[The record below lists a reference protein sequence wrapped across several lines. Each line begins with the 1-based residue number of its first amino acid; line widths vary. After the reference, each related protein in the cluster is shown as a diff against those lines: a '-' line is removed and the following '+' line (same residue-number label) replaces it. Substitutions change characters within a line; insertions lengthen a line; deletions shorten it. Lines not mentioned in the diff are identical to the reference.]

1 MSNPIFKREENML
14 QEQVVH
20 ADQIMTINGTINV
33 TATFGLIM
41 VLAAAYTWT
50 RFAAGYTDLATILT
64 YGGAFIGFILAMIII
79 FARQF
84 KLIPIYAIAEGLF
97 LGGISAMFES
107 AYPGIVFQAV
117 IGTFAAFFTM
127 LATYKMG
134 LIKCTEKFRSTI
146 IISTISIALVYL
158 INFIGGFFSYAV
170 PVLNS
175 TSNLGILVSAVIV
188 IIAALNLILDFDFIE
203 KGEQRMLPKSYEW
216 YGAFGLLVTIV
227 WLYIEILKLLA
238 KLNRRN

>member
-1 MSNPIFKREENML
+1 MSNPVFKREENLL
-14 QEQVVH
+14 QEQVIQ
-20 ADQIMTINGTINV
+20 ADQIMTVNGTINA

-50 RFAAGYTDLATILT
+50 RFSAGHTDLATMLT
-64 YGGAFIGFILAMIII
+64 YGGLSVGFISAMIII

-84 KLIPIYAIAEGLF
+84 KLIPIYAVAEGLF

-107 AYPGIVFQAV
+107 SYPGIVFQAV
-117 IGTFAAFFTM
+117 VGTFAAFFTM
-127 LATYKMG
+127 LFTYRAG
-134 LIKCTEKFRSTI
+134 LIKCTERFRSTI
-146 IISTISIALVYL
+146 IISTISIGLVYL
-158 INFIGGFFSYAV
+158 LDFIGGFFGYAV

-175 TSNLGILVSAVIV
+175 DSNLGILVSAAIV